1 MYKFYQDKT
10 EDFIIK
16 DIRVTGASL
25 SKTKARLVL
34 ENEEY
39 NLVFN
44 GEIDESG
51 RCVIPV
57 PKLKILSENL
67 KGNLKVEVIVEDDSI
82 FVPYKDTFEIGVSRK
97 VTVEVAKQ
105 DKAVISE
112 SKKKV
117 TVVVESK
124 KQEKQEIHEHKA
136 VNVICKIFEKK
147 GINLLNMKGNKE
159 VPTIISEVIKHFKVK
174 DTEIK
179 TIQEQLL
186 KKLILEYK
194 D

>member
-51 RCVIPV
+51 RCVIPI
-57 PKLKILSENL
+57 PKLKILSEGL
-67 KGNLKVEVIVEDDSI
+67 KGDLKLEIIVEGDFID
-82 FVPYKDTFEIGVSRK
+82 VPYEDTFEIGVSRK

-105 DKAVISE
+105 NKAVISE

-117 TVVVESK
+117 TVLVENK
-124 KQEKQEIHEHKA
+124 KQQEMPEHKV
-136 VNVICKIFEKK
+136 VNVIYKIFEKK
-147 GINLLNMKGNKE
+147 GINLQNIKSNKE
-159 VPTIISEVIKHFKVK
+159 VPTIISEVIKHFHVK
-174 DTEIK
+174 ESEIK
-179 TIQEQLL
+179 PIQEQLL

-194 D
+194 G

>member
-10 EDFIIK
+10 ENFIIK

-39 NLVFN
+39 NLIFN

-67 KGNLKVEVIVEDDSI
+67 KGNLKLEVIVEDDSI
-82 FVPYKDTFEIGVSRK
+82 FTPYEDTFEIGISRK
-97 VTVEVAKQ
+97 VTVEVIKQ
-105 DKAVISE
+105 NKAVVNE
-112 SKKKV
+112 SKKV
-117 TVVVESK
+117 TVVVENK
-124 KQEKQEIHEHKA
+124 KQEIQEHKA
-136 VNVICKIFEKK
+136 VNVIYKIFDKK
-147 GINLLNMKGNKE
+147 GINIHNIKGNKE
-159 VPTIISEVIKHFKVK
+159 VPTIISEVIKHFNVK
-174 DTEIK
+174 ETEVK

-186 KKLILEYK
+186 NKLIA
-194 D
+194 DI

>member
-97 VTVEVAKQ
+97 VTVEVVKQ

-124 KQEKQEIHEHKA
+124 KQEIHEHKA

-147 GINLLNMKGNKE
+147 GIDLLNMKGNKE
-159 VPTIISEVIKHFKVK
+159 VPTIISEVVKHLNVK
-174 DTEIK
+174 EKEIK

-186 KKLILEYK
+186 QKLILEYK
-194 D
+194 S